1 MTEQKKEF
9 VKTFRCPDEEWLK
22 FKALCQANGTNAS
35 RELQGFVQSCLKAG
49 KVGPT
54 GEAETI
60 PSGVT
65 MGDVDAAIAPLRD
78 ELEEMRKLLGKSL
91 EAA

>member
-1 MTEQKKEF
+1 MTEQKREF
-9 VKTFRCPDEEWLK
+9 VKTFRCPDEEWLE
-22 FKALCQANGTNAS
+22 FKTLCQANGTNAS

-49 KVGPT
+49 KVGTT
-54 GEAETI
+54 GEAETVS
-60 PSGVT
+60 SGVT

-78 ELEEMRKLLGKSL
+78 ELAELREALGKFD